1 MLKGTKRNKQKQY
14 SMDYFLGL
22 PEQNTGYDS
31 SNIVEETETETVPSI
46 WIPCIRQTFKSLSG
60 EYTSKKLLWNEL
72 KPYWN
77 VRKAVLDFL
86 FYEGILRTGFIRSKG
101 EVIDVYYLEEDGKK
115 RIRAYLLHHKL
126 KEMQSDATNNEAEK

>member
-1 MLKGTKRNKQKQY
+1 
-14 SMDYFLGL
+14 MDYFLGL
-22 PEQNTGYDS
+22 SKQIIGYDCS
-31 SNIVEETETETVPSI
+31 SIIEETETIPST
-46 WIPCIRQTFKSLSG
+46 WIPCIRQIFKSLSG

-86 FYEGILRTGFIRSKG
+86 FYERILRTAFIRSKG
-101 EVIDVYYLEEDGKK
+101 EAIDVYYLEEDGRK

-126 KEMQSDATNNEAEK
+126 KEMQSDATNNKAEK